1 MQKWNQGLDIIIFCL
16 LQLAIPMPIPISAGF
31 SYRYQCQYQYLLA
44 IALQYQCQFQYL
56 FSALCNINIGWHW
69 QHFAIS
75 IFASYIVNLHPPTPQ
90 YQKPHPLR
98 ICDLV
103 HLCRKSI
110 PPYIFLPSSKCWWV
124 DGTIRSQD

>member
-1 MQKWNQGLDIIIFCL
+1 MEPRARYHHFLLPPTCNTNANINFCWFL
-16 LQLAIPMPIPISAGF
+16 FQ
-31 SYRYQCQYQYLLA
+31 YQCQYQYLLA